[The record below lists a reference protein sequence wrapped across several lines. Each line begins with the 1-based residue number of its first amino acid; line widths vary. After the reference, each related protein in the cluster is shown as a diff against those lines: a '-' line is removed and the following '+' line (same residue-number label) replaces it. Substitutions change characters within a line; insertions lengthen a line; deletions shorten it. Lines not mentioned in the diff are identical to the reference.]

1 MGSTAHNFTQIEW
14 PDAFCL
20 SIDNRDNVVVSDGF
34 GVAKESGTCKF
45 LSPSATNI
53 SERMEKRLSEEAG
66 GRFLEVLGRHKQ
78 IINKVIRIYG
88 VDSEDRRDL
97 FQEIVY
103 QLWRSFGSFK
113 GESRISTWLYRVA
126 LNTAITS
133 LRKTKK
139 LPGHTELDDLSLH
152 VSVSFDTPERSE
164 QVQQLYSAIRSL
176 GEVDRALVMLYL
188 EELSYKEIAEVL
200 GLTEDNVGVKLNR
213 IKTKL
218 RVLIGTN

>member
-1 MGSTAHNFTQIEW
+1 MG
-14 PDAFCL
+14 
-20 SIDNRDNVVVSDGF
+20 
-34 GVAKESGTCKF
+34 K
-45 LSPSATNI
+45 
-53 SERMEKRLSEEAG
+53 MLSEEAEG
-66 GRFLEVLGRHKQ
+66 HFLEVLGQHEK
-78 IINKVIRIYG
+78 IINRAIRIYG

-103 QLWRSFGSFK
+103 ELWRSYGTFK

-133 LRKTKK
+133 LRKTKRA
-139 LPGHTELDDLSLH
+139 PDHTELDDQSRQLSA
-152 VSVSFDTPERSE
+152 SFDSSERSE

-188 EELSYKEIAEVL
+188 EELSYKEIAEIL

-213 IKTKL
+213 IKKKL
-218 RVLIGTN
+218 RVLIGAS

>member
-1 MGSTAHNFTQIEW
+1 
-14 PDAFCL
+14 
-20 SIDNRDNVVVSDGF
+20 
-34 GVAKESGTCKF
+34 
-45 LSPSATNI
+45 
-53 SERMEKRLSEEAG
+53 MEKRLSEEAG
-66 GRFLEVLGRHKQ
+66 GRFLEVLGRHEQ

-88 VDSEDRRDL
+88 VDSEDRKDL

-139 LPGHTELDDLSLH
+139 LPGTTELDDRSLH

>member
-1 MGSTAHNFTQIEW
+1 MA
-14 PDAFCL
+14 
-20 SIDNRDNVVVSDGF
+20 
-34 GVAKESGTCKF
+34 
-45 LSPSATNI
+45 
-53 SERMEKRLSEEAG
+53 KRLSEEAEG
-66 GRFLEVLGRHKQ
+66 HFLEILGRHEQ
-78 IINKVIRIYG
+78 IINKVVRIYG
-88 VDSEDRRDL
+88 VGAENRRDL

-113 GESRISTWLYRVA
+113 GESSISTWLYRVA

-133 LRKTKK
+133 LRKSKK
-139 LPGHTELDDLSLH
+139 VPEHAELNDQFVRTPGSFDLSN
-152 VSVSFDTPERSE
+152 RSE

-188 EELSYKEIAEVL
+188 EELSYREIAEVL

-218 RVLIGTN
+218 RVLIGAN

>member
-1 MGSTAHNFTQIEW
+1 MA
-14 PDAFCL
+14 
-20 SIDNRDNVVVSDGF
+20 
-34 GVAKESGTCKF
+34 
-45 LSPSATNI
+45 
-53 SERMEKRLSEEAG
+53 KRLSEDAVRG
-66 GRFLEVLGRHKQ
+66 FLEVLGRHEQ
-78 IINKVIRIYG
+78 LINKVIRIYA
-88 VDSEDRRDL
+88 VDLENRRDL

-113 GESRISTWLYRVA
+113 GESNISTWLYRVA

-133 LRKTKK
+133 LRKSKK
-139 LPGHTELDDLSLH
+139 VPEHTELDDQFISAPE
-152 VSVSFDTPERSE
+152 SFDASDRSE
-164 QVQQLYSAIRSL
+164 QVEQLYSAIRSL

-218 RVLIGTN
+218 RVLIGETR